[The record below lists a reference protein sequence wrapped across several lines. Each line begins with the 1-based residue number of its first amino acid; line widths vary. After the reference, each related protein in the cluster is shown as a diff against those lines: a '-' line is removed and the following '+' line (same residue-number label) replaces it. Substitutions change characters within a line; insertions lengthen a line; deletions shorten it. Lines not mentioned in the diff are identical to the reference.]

1 MAWFPAAMLLCPGEW
16 LHDADQSTMP
26 NSAGDDAVAKTAQT
40 ATGARGAI
48 DRTEASAEG
57 KGGLQKVSELVL
69 CGATMRAKSDFV
81 RGGTRSAATTDA
93 PADSPKSQPA
103 FARLRS
109 PLAPRAAELVC

>member
-1 MAWFPAAMLLCPGEW
+1 MLLCPGEW

-48 DRTEASAEG
+48 DRTEVSAEG